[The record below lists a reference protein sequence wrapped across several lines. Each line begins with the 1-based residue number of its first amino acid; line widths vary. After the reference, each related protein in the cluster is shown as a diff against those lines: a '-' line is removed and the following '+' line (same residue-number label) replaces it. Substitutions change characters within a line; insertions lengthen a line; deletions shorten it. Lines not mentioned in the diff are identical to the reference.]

1 MVPFSFQRDEPDG
14 VLTGFTGCFFPNPV
28 HPVYPVRKTHAD
40 TIRLFRGRRFIEI
53 TWGLFR
59 FPEYVDNMS
68 DKDQKFTKPKYGP
81 LPIMGLP
88 VQVQCVGFKC
98 MAFRD
103 QAGRWVDLFTRE
115 FVPTVLGVVPG
126 C

>member
-1 MVPFSFQRDEPDG
+1 MLHSPPSSRSSKLYFNNS
-14 VLTGFTGCFFPNPV
+14 
-28 HPVYPVRKTHAD
+28 
-40 TIRLFRGRRFIEI
+40 RLRRTRWFHLPPQTVTQFVEI
-53 TWGLFR
+53 TCGLFR

-68 DKDQKFTKPKYGP
+68 DKDKKFAKPKYGP
-81 LPIMGLP
+81 LPVVGLP
-88 VQVQCVGFKC
+88 VQVQCIGFKC

-115 FVPTVLGVVPG
+115 FLPTVLGVVPG